1 MDNELFIQAMHA
13 YGRTKALE
21 LRIAA
26 PELTDTEIIDQELF
40 VPHWKEGPQIKD
52 APLQY
57 ERWEQV

>member
-1 MDNELFIQAMHA
+1 MHA